1 MLWKFEQTYQT
12 TKAARSQEHRH
23 PNGAPNQM
31 IANGVQWP
39 SMKIFSASGAYVDC
53 ESMMGLIHILFS
65 KIKKYNNC
73 IFLINSYRENII
85 I

>member
-1 MLWKFEQTYQT
+1 
-12 TKAARSQEHRH
+12 
-23 PNGAPNQM
+23 
-31 IANGVQWP
+31 
-39 SMKIFSASGAYVDC
+39 MKIFSASGAYVDR

-73 IFLINSYRENII
+73 IFLINSYQENII